1 MEENVPAPALLS
13 IICFHSLFIHFF
25 HFRLSSDTDI
35 KNIVEQWKRKDALT
49 ETKGKIKIPMNLQ

>member
-49 ETKGKIKIPMNLQ
+49 ETKGKN